1 MNLPVYIWWT
11 VHSTLE
17 AVGCSRFQDLCPF
30 LSAMHRILNFS
41 KFYSKW
47 ERKFK
52 VCSQSWFASGLISVS
67 LKEVGCFVWGS
78 LVIFSDCFPDR
89 VPTHLLNLCFSTP
102 SEKKDVS
109 DHQDC
114 KPFKD
119 LLASL
124 AEGKRVQGGVFSGT
138 PTSTV
143 RSWRNLKGSPH
154 MLMMLFSGEAITGGF
169 SVLVHFIFAV
179 GKGENTAKIYSYF

>member
-30 LSAMHRILNFS
+30 LSAMHRIMNFN

-47 ERKFK
+47 KRKFK

-119 LLASL
+119 LLGEACAGWCLQRHTHLDSPFL
-124 AEGKRVQGGVFSGT
+124 MRSEGLFSHVDDAFLWWSYYRWLFCPNAFYFCSGKRRKHS
-138 PTSTV
+138 
-143 RSWRNLKGSPH
+143 
-154 MLMMLFSGEAITGGF
+154 
-169 SVLVHFIFAV
+169 
-179 GKGENTAKIYSYF
+179 